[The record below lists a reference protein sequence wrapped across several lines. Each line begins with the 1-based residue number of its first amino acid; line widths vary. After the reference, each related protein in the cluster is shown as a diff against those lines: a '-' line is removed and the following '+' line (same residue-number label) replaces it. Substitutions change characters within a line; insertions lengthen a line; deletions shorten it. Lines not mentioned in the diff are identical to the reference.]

1 LTNSSSFPRVGRLER
16 LFDET
21 VAGHRLITPG
31 EAVLA
36 AVSGG
41 PDSLALVHLLAARA
55 AAWQLRLGIAHVDH
69 GLRAESAHEAEVV
82 ARLAAKLAMR
92 LHTERV
98 DVRDLRRQWGLSLE
112 AAGRQARYRFF
123 EKTAEH
129 HGYDKVALGHHADD
143 NAETLLLNLLR
154 GSGRLGLGGMAPMR
168 AKRFIRPLIRATRAD
183 IEDYL
188 NRHRLCALVDP
199 MNADNC
205 FLRNR
210 IRHQLIPLL
219 ERDFQPRVRAVLH
232 RSAEILREEE
242 EWIEGLI
249 EPLLQQ
255 VALSRRPGCLAMEAG
270 ALRRLAP
277 AAQRRV
283 VRAGLHRVRKDLGRI
298 TFDHVEGI
306 LNLAQR
312 PGGGG
317 PLYLPHH
324 LKVWCQG
331 DILRIGEADKGPE
344 TFRADYSYRMER
356 CGRVTVVETGDS
368 VALTEVERDE
378 VPEPHAANPF
388 AVFLDAAAV
397 EFPVTV
403 RNFRPGDRFAPL
415 GAAGTQK
422 LKKFFIDHKVLREQ
436 RRRCPLLIS
445 RGDILWVAGYRI
457 AHHVRLSR
465 PTRKVLKAELILA
478 DSQGNV

>member
-1 LTNSSSFPRVGRLER
+1 L
-16 LFDET
+16 DET
-21 VAGHRLITPG
+21 VAGYGLIMPG
-31 EAVLA
+31 EAVLV

-55 AAWQLRLGIAHVDH
+55 AAWRLRLGIAHLNH
-69 GLRAESAHEAEVV
+69 GLRAESAREAEVV
-82 ARLAAKLAMR
+82 GGLAASLGVR
-92 LHTERV
+92 LHTEQV
-98 DVRDLRRQWGLSLE
+98 DVRELRRQWGLSIE

-123 EKTAEH
+123 RETAEH
-129 HGYDKVALGHHADD
+129 HGYDKVALAHHADD

-188 NRHRLCALVDP
+188 NRHRLSALADP
-199 MNADNC
+199 TNADDE

-232 RSAEILREEE
+232 RSAEVLREEE

-249 EPLLQQ
+249 EPLLHQ
-255 VALSRRPGCLAMEAG
+255 VLVSCRPGCLEVAAG

-283 VRAGLHRVRKDLGRI
+283 VRAGLRRVRKDLGRI
-298 TFDHVEGI
+298 TFDHIERI
-306 LNLAQR
+306 LALAQHK
-312 PGGGG
+312 GGEG
-317 PLYLPHH
+317 PLHLPQN
-324 LKVWCQG
+324 LTVRRRG
-331 DILRIGEADKGPE
+331 DILRIGEAEKDPE
-344 TFRADYSYRMER
+344 AFSTDYSYRMEC
-356 CGRVTVVETGDS
+356 CGRVTVAETGDA
-368 VALTEVERDE
+368 VALTEIERDE
-378 VPEPHAANPF
+378 VPEPHTAGPLTA
-388 AVFLDAAAV
+388 FLDAAAV
-397 EFPVTV
+397 EFPITV
-403 RNFRPGDRFAPL
+403 RNRRPGDRYAPL
-415 GAAGTQK
+415 GVGGTQK
-422 LKKFFIDHKVLREQ
+422 LKKFFIDHKVRHEQ

-465 PTRKVLKAELILA
+465 RTRKVLKAELILA